1 MSDAIRKT
9 IRYIGHVQGVGF
21 RWTAQRIAGGYDVSG
36 YVMNLDDGNVELV
49 VEGPP
54 EVVKQ
59 MLNEIAA
66 TMARHIHDTKTD
78 TAPATGE
85 FRSSGFTIRH

>member
-9 IRYIGHVQGVGF
+9 IRYVGHVQGVGF
-21 RWTAQRIAGGYDVSG
+21 RWTAQRIAGGYDVTG

-49 VEGPP
+49 VEGPRK
-54 EVVKQ
+54 EIDA
-59 MLNEIAA
+59 MLAELAQ
-66 TMARHIHDTKTD
+66 TMARRIHDTKTD

-85 FRSSGFTIRH
+85 FRPSGFVIRH